1 MSSLVVTVDLDW
13 ACEAAVEE
21 TLDFLQNAKIAT
33 TVFTTH
39 RSPVVEASMHQ
50 IEVGL
55 HPFFSPDSSHGSTHE
70 EVVKYVMDLPHNL
83 AAFRCHRFAVCN
95 ASRLA
100 MAEAGMVISSNVCT
114 DLEVVSPFYGRL
126 GLLEIPIFMEDGGYL
141 WRKHPLEMHE
151 RLIQALI
158 APGDKI
164 LVIHPM
170 HFCIN
175 TPVFD
180 YMYKIKQS
188 RTRLEWRNM
197 TKKTLREL
205 SWKGRGI
212 RDLLMEV
219 FQLVPQTAFLGE
231 IAQKREVRKKSQ
243 TVLYSK

>member
-13 ACEAAVEE
+13 ACEAAIEE
-21 TLDFLQNAKIAT
+21 TLDFLQNQKIAT

-39 RSPVVEASMHQ
+39 RSPIVEENMHQ

-55 HPFFSPDSSHGSTHE
+55 HPFFSPDSSHGSTHA

-83 AAFRCHRFAVCN
+83 AAFRCHRFEVSN
-95 ASRLA
+95 TSKLA

-114 DLEVVSPFYGRL
+114 DLEIIPPFHERL

-141 WRKHPLEMHE
+141 WRKHPLEMYE
-151 RLIQALI
+151 RLMQALME
-158 APGDKI
+158 PGDKI

-188 RTRLEWRNM
+188 MTRLEWRNM

-219 FQLVPQTAFLGE
+219 FQLVSQTAFLGE
-231 IAQKREVRKKSQ
+231 IAQKRGMKKKSENA
-243 TVLYSK
+243 LSSK